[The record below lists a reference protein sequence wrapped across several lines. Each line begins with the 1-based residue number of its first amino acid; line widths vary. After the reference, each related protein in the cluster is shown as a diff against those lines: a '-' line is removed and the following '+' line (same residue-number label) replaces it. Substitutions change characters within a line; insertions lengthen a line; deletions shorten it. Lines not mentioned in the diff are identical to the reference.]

1 MKTIQLKCKNCNA
14 IMEVDEEKEEA
25 VCPYCGAREKLID
38 SDTVAVE
45 KIKSKTY
52 KEMELAK
59 MENENR
65 KQADAAEKEEQ
76 KNYRKSKLSIVTLV
90 FTFISLFMVFSA
102 FESHHIVSG
111 IIALIQTGVFAV
123 SWLMGMRILQ
133 DKKRFLHVALAM
145 LGILL
150 LIPYLMFNDGV
161 EPEKLEWPTRGLAQQ
176 LPDPKAKYGYILTDD
191 TDKFYA
197 SVDKYSSN
205 KFDTYITKCQSM
217 GYTEEVKES
226 GNDYEAYTGEG
237 YRLSLSHY
245 ADTMTIELNAPGTYD
260 EEPSETAVTEDTDS
274 KETVDTENDSAKE
287 DTSEEANT
295 DTATGTKKEE
305 KKETKKDKENAKD
318 SGKVNPDLKAFLDEY
333 EAFVDKYVAFMKKYK
348 ADSTNPSLIAD
359 YSDMLQKEMDFE
371 QKLDAYDEDTMSA
384 ADAAYYV
391 EVTTRCAKKMA
402 DTVQ

>member
-1 MKTIQLKCKNCNA
+1 MKTIQLKCKNCNGL
-14 IMEVDEEKEEA
+14 MEVDEEKQEA
-25 VCPYCGAREKLID
+25 VCPYCGNREKLVD

-102 FESHHIVSG
+102 FEEHHIVSG
-111 IIALIQTGVFAV
+111 IIALIQTGLFAV

-197 SVDKYSSN
+197 SIDKYSSN
-205 KFDTYITKCQSM
+205 KFDTYIAKCQSM

-226 GNDYEAYTGEG
+226 GDDYEAYTAEG
-237 YRLSLSHY
+237 YKLSLSHY

-260 EEPSETAVTEDTDS
+260 EEPGETAVTEAQNS
-274 KETVDTENDSAKE
+274 EETVGTEYDTTQKE
-287 DTSEEANT
+287 TSEEADSDTET
-295 DTATGTKKEE
+295 DTKENKKED
-305 KKETKKDKENAKD
+305 KKDKADAKD

-333 EAFVDKYVAFMKKYK
+333 EAFVDKYVAFMKKYE
-348 ADSTNPSLIAD
+348 ADSANPSLIAD
-359 YSDMLQKEMDFE
+359 YGDMLQQEMDFQ

-391 EVTTRCAKKMA
+391 EVTTRCARKMA
-402 DTVQ
+402 EAAQ